1 MNKIQLNFHKSKRKE
16 LSDLIGKDSIAVIFG
31 NTLRNKSYDGDYLFK
46 QYKNFYYLT
55 GFTEADSALLIAP
68 GEVTLNSG
76 SKKIKT
82 KEVLYVQPKDE
93 KMETWN
99 GKRLGYNNVRKVLG
113 IEYSEVNENISRL
126 LSYHFLKNYRR
137 VYLNIAE
144 LLKLTGDMKRIV
156 SDFLNILNRIA
167 PHTEI
172 IDVSYIIGK
181 MRSVKTEYE
190 IEKIKKAS
198 EISVNS
204 YNEILK
210 ILKPGMTEFEI
221 QTELEYYYRFYG
233 GEEVAYHPIVAGGE
247 NACILHYEKNDQKLT
262 GKHLL
267 LIDSASEYNYY
278 CSDITRT
285 FPVSGKFTPEQKE
298 IYEIVLKANK
308 ECIKKVKPGVRF
320 SEIGK
325 LSEKVLADGLNKIGL
340 LKDKS
345 EIKKY
350 SLHGIGHH
358 IGLDTH
364 DAVPSSVTESSDT
377 DTLKPGMVL
386 TIEPGL
392 YFTKE
397 MKEIPLKYRG
407 MGIRIED
414 VVLVTKGGNEV
425 LTKEMVKEAGEVEE
439 KMSITD
445 L

>member
-1 MNKIQLNFHKSKRKE
+1 MNKIQQSFHKSRRKE
-16 LSDLIGKDSIAVIFG
+16 LSGLIGKDSIAVIFG
-31 NTLRNKSYDGDYLFK
+31 NTFRNKSYDGDYLFK

-55 GFTEADSALLIAP
+55 GFTEANSALLIAP
-68 GEVTLNSG
+68 GGITLKSG
-76 SKKIKT
+76 SQKIKT

-93 KMETWN
+93 KMETWS
-99 GKRLGYNNVRKVLG
+99 GKRLGYNNVKNELG
-113 IEYSEVNENISRL
+113 VDYSEVNEKICRI
-126 LSYHFLKNYRR
+126 LSYHILKNYRR

-144 LLKLTGDMKRIV
+144 MLKLTGDMKKII
-156 SDFLNILNRIA
+156 SDFLDNLNRIA

-172 IDVSYIIGK
+172 IDVSYILGK
-181 MRSVKTEYE
+181 MRSLKTEFE
-190 IEKIKKAS
+190 TEKIRKAS
-198 EISVNS
+198 DISVQS

-221 QTELEYYYRFYG
+221 QTELEYYYRHYG
-233 GEEVAYHPIVAGGE
+233 GEETAYHPIVASGE
-247 NACILHYEKNDQKLT
+247 NACILHYENNDQKLSDNQ
-262 GKHLL
+262 LL

-285 FPVSGKFTPEQKE
+285 FPVSGKFTHEQKE
-298 IYEIVLKANK
+298 IYDIVLKANK

-325 LSEKVLADGLNKIGL
+325 LSEKVLAEGLNKLGI
-340 LKDKS
+340 LKDKT

-358 IGLDTH
+358 IGMDTH

-397 MKEIPLKYRG
+397 MKEIPVKYRS

-414 VVLVTKGGNEV
+414 VVLVTKSGSEV
-425 LTKEMVKEAGEVEE
+425 LTRGMVKETADVEE
-439 KMSITD
+439 KMHITD